1 MPGYW
6 RAPCVRLSRLG
17 DSVSCV
23 LSGVALRRFL
33 ALAVSIGSLPENLVL
48 APACTSP
55 LLPAAATSLPPSA
68 IKPNPISSVKI
79 LNNKKVTKGGY
90 ANTSCSHKHCTQL
103 LQPTPPLILFYLS
116 IKRSVTTLPYVS
128 KISMTSCYLFPGGAG
143 WNYQMAIIVFCRAF
157 VLYLLEICSNIKHC
171 QRHTKPMG

>member
-33 ALAVSIGSLPENLVL
+33 APALSIGCPNLVL

-79 LNNKKVTKGGY
+79 SNNKKYFMV
-90 ANTSCSHKHCTQL
+90 
-103 LQPTPPLILFYLS
+103 ILPDHTNIAHNY
-116 IKRSVTTLPYVS
+116 
-128 KISMTSCYLFPGGAG
+128 CY
-143 WNYQMAIIVFCRAF
+143 
-157 VLYLLEICSNIKHC
+157 
-171 QRHTKPMG
+171 QRHHFSFSFSPFKDQSQSCPMCQNGTLRIFLTADEE

>member
-1 MPGYW
+1 M
-6 RAPCVRLSRLG
+6 RLSRLG

-23 LSGVALRRFL
+23 EWSRSEAVLSTRSFHW
-33 ALAVSIGSLPENLVL
+33 LPENLVL

-55 LLPAAATSLPPSA
+55 LLPAAATSLPSAA

-79 LNNKKVTKGGY
+79 SNNKKVAKRFY

-103 LQPTPPLILFYLS
+103 LQPMPPLILFYLS
-116 IKRSVTTLPYVS
+116 IKRSVSTLPYVS
-128 KISMTSCYLFPGGAG
+128 KISMISCYLFPRGAV

-171 QRHTKPMG
+171 QGHTRPIG